1 LLVITFFREVFLSLL
16 LLGALILGVH
26 GQSAPLSDLQKKELK
41 VYFKKIY
48 DQEVASISSRESSVK
63 KAIAEACKK
72 RYEKET
78 DLVESDLLLLNSP
91 LQLSADSLVKDLA
104 SVVSLKRPL
113 RVFVTREL
121 AANAYSTGDG
131 NLFVSIGLMAKLHT
145 RDELVFVLAH
155 EIAHDQLDHF
165 TKSQEDRAR
174 LVTKDFDADLKRAS
188 RSEMQRY
195 TKMGVLVN
203 SKLSELNSFSRLY
216 EFEAD
221 SLGNKF
227 IEAIGLTHNSAVLT
241 LSELEHIDKESV
253 KPVLDIKAIAKRQL
267 GEIDEEW
274 FVGETSSLGNMV
286 YKEEELP
293 DSLRTHP
300 DIKLRIAKFSGV
312 AAIVEVPEAPVTEYA
327 YIQRQAEKE
336 CLYSWL
342 VRGDYGRSYY
352 LAERLAH
359 KGETEYSPLVA
370 AISLSLLAI
379 HSQRHDLGYHLQ
391 HEANLYSEPYN
402 LCLRMLNEFTVPDY
416 IRLSE
421 SYLKMVN
428 EDNSAFSN
436 PSDFSSSAQYLI
448 CLAKKQT
455 VEIKKWEEYYLK
467 HFPDGILSAFIQESK
482 K

>member
-1 LLVITFFREVFLSLL
+1 LL
-16 LLGALILGVH
+16 
-26 GQSAPLSDLQKKELK
+26 GQSAPLSETQKKELK
-41 VYFKKIY
+41 AYFKNIY
-48 DQEVASISSRESSVK
+48 DQEVARISARESSVK

-72 RYEKET
+72 RYEKEI
-78 DLVESDLLLLNSP
+78 DLVDSDLLLLNSP
-91 LQLSADSLVKDLA
+91 LQLSLDSLVKDLA
-104 SVVSLKRPL
+104 DVVSLKRPL

-174 LVTKDFDADLKRAS
+174 LVTKDFESDLKRAS

-203 SKLSELNSFSRLY
+203 SKLSELNSFSRVY

-253 KPVLDIKAIAKRQL
+253 KPVLDMKAIAKRQL
-267 GEIDEEW
+267 GEVDEEW

-312 AAIVEVPEAPVTEYA
+312 AAIVEVPEAPVAEYV

-352 LAERLAH
+352 LAERLAA
-359 KGETEYSPLVA
+359 KGESEYSTLVA
-370 AISLSLLAI
+370 SISLSLMAI
-379 HSQRHDLGYHLQ
+379 HSQRHDLGHHLQ

-402 LCLRMLNEFTVPDY
+402 MCLRMLNEFNSADF

-421 SYLKMVN
+421 SYLNQFK
-428 EDNSAFSN
+428 EDITVFSK
-436 PSDFSSSAQYLI
+436 PSDFAASAQYLI
-448 CLAKKQT
+448 CLTRKQT
-455 VEIKKWEEYYLK
+455 AEINKWETYYLK